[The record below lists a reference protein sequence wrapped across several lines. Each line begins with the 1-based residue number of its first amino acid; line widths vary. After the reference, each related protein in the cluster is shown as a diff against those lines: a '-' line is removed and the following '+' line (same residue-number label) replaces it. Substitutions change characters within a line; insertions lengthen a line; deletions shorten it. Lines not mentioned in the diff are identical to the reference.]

1 MHAVAARLFRAHGRL
16 RCFSSHASNAAVPE
30 VLQPGEVLPGVT
42 TDEVASRRKK
52 LMSALPQGSLVILNA
67 ATVKHMTDV
76 VPYPFRQ
83 SSDYLYFTGCREP
96 GSIAVIYNAGDLCM
110 FMPDPNPENAF
121 WEGRLAHAPEA
132 ITNLK
137 ANRAYNMSD
146 LPKILPR
153 LLKQAKAIYAEDEMP
168 PGGDLD
174 KLPAYKES
182 VQEKKVHSVHRYA
195 FECRFVKSPSEINL
209 MRRAAKITSEAFIQ
223 TMKVSRTRAHE
234 HILAA
239 TVDFECKFRGAQRL
253 AFPPV
258 VAAGVNT
265 TVIHYFRND
274 QKIREGE
281 MVLMEAGC
289 EYHGYVSDVTRTWSP
304 SGKISNPQKDV
315 YNAVLSA
322 YKDSL
327 QVYKPGA
334 TLGEVQRVS
343 NDKLVKATRGLGIV
357 KKRDDYLKVNP
368 TAVGRYLG
376 LDCLDCKLIHE
387 DRKLVPGVVCTIE
400 PGLYIPLSDNFPKW
414 FQGIGIRISD
424 EVLITESG
432 HEVLSSSIPKELSEI
447 EALLQS

>member
-1 MHAVAARLFRAHGRL
+1 MARLGRAVRLHDRL
-16 RCFSSHASNAAVPE
+16 RAFSSLSSASVPE
-30 VLQPGEVLPGVT
+30 VLQPGEVIPGVT
-42 TDEVASRRKK
+42 VAELASRRKK
-52 LMSALPQGSLVILNA
+52 LMSALPTGSLVILNA

-83 SSDYLYFTGCREP
+83 SSDYMYFTGCREP
-96 GSIAVIYNAGDLCM
+96 GSVAVIYNAGDLCM
-110 FMPDPNPENAF
+110 FMPNPNRENDF
-121 WEGRLAHAPEA
+121 WEGRVDRAPEA
-132 ITNLK
+132 ISRLK
-137 ANRAYNMSD
+137 AHRAYNISE
-146 LPKILPR
+146 LPKFLPR
-153 LLKQAKAIYAEDEMP
+153 LMQQAKAVYAEDEIP
-168 PGGDLD
+168 PGCELG
-174 KLPAYKES
+174 KLPAYKEA
-182 VQEKKVHSVHRYA
+182 VQEKKIKSIHRHAY
-195 FECRFVKSPSEINL
+195 ECRWVKSPSEINL
-209 MRRAAKITSEAFIQ
+209 MRRAAKITSEAFLQ
-223 TMKVSRTRAHE
+223 TMRVSRTSPHE
-234 HILAA
+234 HVLAA

-258 VAAGVNT
+258 VAGGVNT

-274 QKIREGE
+274 QLIREGE

-289 EYHGYVSDVTRTWSP
+289 EYYGYVSDVTRTWSP
-304 SGKISNPQKDV
+304 SGKISNSQKDV
-315 YNAVLSA
+315 YQAVLLA
-322 YKDSL
+322 YNSSL
-327 QVYKPGA
+327 QMYKPGV

-343 NDKLVKATRGLGIV
+343 NDKLVRATRGLGIV

-424 EVLITESG
+424 EVLITETG
-432 HEVLSSSIPKELSEI
+432 HEVLSSSIPIELKDI

>member
-1 MHAVAARLFRAHGRL
+1 M
-16 RCFSSHASNAAVPE
+16 
-30 VLQPGEVLPGVT
+30 PGIT
-42 TDEVASRRKK
+42 TEEIALRRKK
-52 LMSALPQGSLVILNA
+52 LMSSLPHGSLVILNA
-67 ATVKHMTDV
+67 ATVKYMTDV

-96 GSIAVIYNAGDLCM
+96 GSIAVIYNLGDLCM
-110 FMPDPNPENAF
+110 FMPDPNPETAL
-121 WEGRLAHAPEA
+121 WEGKLAHASEA
-132 ITNLK
+132 ISNLK
-137 ANRAYNMSD
+137 ASRAYNMSD

-153 LLKQAKAIYAEDEMP
+153 LLKQAKSIYAEDEIP
-168 PGGDLD
+168 SGGSLD
-174 KLPAYKES
+174 KLPAYKEAI
-182 VQEKKVHSVHRYA
+182 QEKKVHSVHRYA
-195 FECRFVKSPSEINL
+195 YECRFIKSPAEINL
-209 MRRAAKITSEAFIQ
+209 MRHAAKITSEAFIE
-223 TMKVSRTRAHE
+223 TMKISRTAKHE
-234 HILAA
+234 HVLSA
-239 TVDFECKFRGAQRL
+239 TVDFNCKFRGAQRL

-274 QKIREGE
+274 QQIREGD

-289 EYHGYVSDVTRTWSP
+289 EYYGYVSDITRTWSP
-304 SGKISNPQKDV
+304 WGKLSNSQKDV
-315 YNAVLSA
+315 YNAVLAA
-322 YKDSL
+322 YKESIKM
-327 QVYKPGA
+327 YKPGV

-343 NDKLVKATRGLGIV
+343 NDVLVRATRGLGIV

-432 HEVLSSSIPKELSEI
+432 HEVLSSSIPKELNEVES
-447 EALLQS
+447 LLQS